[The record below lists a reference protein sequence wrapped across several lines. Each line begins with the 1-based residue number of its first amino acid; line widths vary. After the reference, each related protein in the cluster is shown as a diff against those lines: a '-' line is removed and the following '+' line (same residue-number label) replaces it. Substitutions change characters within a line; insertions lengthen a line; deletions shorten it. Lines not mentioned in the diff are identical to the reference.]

1 MREMRYTDT
10 ELEQLLNRLVA
21 STRTPRGRFAAA
33 NSYKLLE
40 KRLPGKRSF
49 PLVRWIGAAAAM
61 VALCVAGWFVADY
74 AQTDSLQTIYTQA
87 EVRTISLPDGT
98 EVTLNHFSSLTYPKR
113 FQQQERTVSLCGEAY
128 FEVRKDTKHP
138 FVVQT
143 DAVDIRVLGTQFNVK
158 AYANIPEIKTTLF
171 EGSVAVS
178 DKNQSER
185 IVLRPNESAI
195 YNKVEGSLTLV
206 PSSNVSNDIAWQNG
220 MLIFNNL
227 PLIEIAHQLSNTFGI
242 PIRIA
247 DKALQEYRIT
257 ARFEQKDGL
266 IPILRLLQHA
276 KSFNY
281 IEKNKEIILSAP

>member
-1 MREMRYTDT
+1 MSYTNT

-33 NSYKLLE
+33 ESYKLLE
-40 KRLPGKRSF
+40 KQLPRKRS
-49 PLVRWIGAAAAM
+49 LRLIRWAGAAAAM
-61 VALCVAGWFVADY
+61 VALCVAGFFMADY
-74 AQTDSLQTIYTQA
+74 TQGDSPQTIYTQA

-113 FQQQERTVSLCGEAY
+113 FQQKERTVSLCGEAY

-138 FVVQT
+138 FIVQT
-143 DAVDIRVLGTQFNVK
+143 DAVDIRVLGTHFNVK
-158 AYANIPEIKTTLF
+158 AYTNTPEIKTTLF

-206 PSSNVSNDIAWQNG
+206 PPGNVANDIAWQDG
-220 MLIFNNL
+220 ILIFNNL

-242 PIRIA
+242 PIRIT

-257 ARFEQKDGL
+257 ARFEQKEG
-266 IPILRLLQHA
+266 IMQILRLLQHA
-276 KSFNY
+276 KSFRY
-281 IEKNKEIILSAP
+281 TQQNKEIILSAP